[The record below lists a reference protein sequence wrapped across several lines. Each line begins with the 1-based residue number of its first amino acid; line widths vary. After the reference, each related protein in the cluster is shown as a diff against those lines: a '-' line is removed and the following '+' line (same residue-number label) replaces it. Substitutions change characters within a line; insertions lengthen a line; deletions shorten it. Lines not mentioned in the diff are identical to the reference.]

1 MTTSPLAQYLPPSSN
16 GGLLPYW
23 MLLISHVPLPLLSLS
38 PGPPPLNLPRPPRR
52 SATAV
57 FNSVQNYLTTA
68 LTRKV
73 YARSPSSVNPLQA
86 RLFGVWTL
94 TSALIRLYAAYHL
107 SLKPVYD
114 LALASYALALCHFGS
129 EALVYRTV
137 GLQGLAGPLVVS
149 TTSLVWMWQ
158 QYDFYVRA

>member
-1 MTTSPLAQYLPPSSN
+1 MSTSPLAAYLPAAE

-23 MLLISHVPLPLLSLS
+23 MLFV
-38 PGPPPLNLPRPPRR
+38 

-57 FNSVQNYLTTA
+57 FNSLQNYLTTS
-68 LTRKV
+68 LTRQV
-73 YARSPSSVNPLQA
+73 YARSPASVNPLQA

-94 TSALIRLYAAYHL
+94 TSACVRFYAAYHVGV
-107 SLKPVYD
+107 KPVYD
-114 LALASYALALCHFGS
+114 LALATYAIALWHFGS

-137 GLQGLAGPLVVS
+137 GLKGLAGPLIVS

-158 QYDFYVRA
+158 QYDYYVRA